1 MENDISLDRNN
12 SFLIDECLTPKLV
25 AAAHIRGYDAT
36 HVTFL
41 QGRRYT
47 RLGHRPSDSDRDDI
61 FVTNNA
67 RDFLQLYARLEIHPG
82 LVIIFPAVK
91 RAPQIELFTHV
102 LDFIEQHPD
111 VMNKL
116 VQIDSNGS
124 ITFDPWSNF
133 DDSE

>member
-1 MENDISLDRNN
+1 MN

-41 QGRRYT
+41 QAGGT
-47 RLGHRPSDSDRDDI
+47 PDWGIVRLILDRDDI

-67 RDFLQLYARLEIHPG
+67 RDFLKLYARLEIHPG
-82 LVIIFPAVK
+82 LVIILPAVK
-91 RAPQIELFTHV
+91 RAPQIELFTRV

-116 VQIDSNGS
+116 VQIDNSGS
-124 ITFDPWSNF
+124 ITFEPWSKF
-133 DDSE
+133 DHSV